1 MGSLVTLL
9 RNTWELSVH
18 DTAREHARLFF
29 ELYWQPG
36 FTDVIELGS
45 QDVNGSLREVCP
57 AEARYVG
64 VDTGAGKG
72 VDVIVAAGDPLPYAD
87 ASFDVAVTSST
98 FEHDVMFWESFLEL
112 VRVLRPGGLLYLNA
126 PSNFAF
132 HRYPLDCWRFYPD
145 AGLALVRW
153 ALKKGLAVELME
165 SFVAPPQTDYWCDFV
180 AVFRRPM
187 AGAMPPR
194 GRIADHTPAENIHSG
209 NGENLERIDWSTYD
223 MRQLAARDAR
233 IRSLEQEL
241 EELRRSIKAE

>member
-1 MGSLVTLL
+1 MAG
-9 RNTWELSVH
+9 R
-18 DTAREHARLFF
+18 DRRAGRFF

-57 AEARYVG
+57 VGARYVG
-64 VDTGAGKG
+64 VDTGSGKG
-72 VDVIVAAGDPLPYAD
+72 VDVVVAAGDVLPYAD

-126 PSNFAF
+126 PSNSAF

-145 AGLALVRW
+145 AGLALMRW
-153 ALKKGLAVELME
+153 AGKKGLRLELME
-165 SFVAPPQTDYWCDFV
+165 SFVAPPQTDTWCDLV

-187 AGAMPPR
+187 ADVAPPR
-194 GRIADHTPAENIHSG
+194 SRIADCTPAENIHSG
-209 NGENLERIDWSTYD
+209 NGDNLEHIDWFIYD
-223 MRQLAARDAR
+223 MRQLVARDAK
-233 IRSLEQEL
+233 ILSLEQEIC
-241 EELRRSIKAE
+241 ELRRKLPPE

>member
-1 MGSLVTLL
+1 M
-9 RNTWELSVH
+9 H

-57 AEARYVG
+57 VGARYVG
-64 VDTGAGKG
+64 VDTDPGKG

-112 VRVLRPGGLLYLNA
+112 LRVLRPGGLLYLNA
-126 PSNFAF
+126 PSNSTF

-145 AGLALVRW
+145 AGLALMRW
-153 ALKKGLAVELME
+153 ALKKGLPVELME
-165 SFVAPPQTDYWCDFV
+165 SFVAPPQTDTWCDFV

-187 AGAMPPR
+187 AGAAPQR
-194 GRIADHTPAENIHSG
+194 GRIADRTPAENVHSG
-209 NGENLERIDWSTYD
+209 NGDNLERIDWFTYD
-223 MRQLAARDAR
+223 MRQLAARDAK
-233 IRSLEQEL
+233 ILSLEQEL